1 MSIFEN
7 LLQGIIYF
15 VNKISHDKGAA
26 CAQTRSGNRS
36 IVYITIGQ
44 NDLNAG

>member
-26 CAQTRSGNRS
+26 CANKKWKPFNCIYNHRSK
-36 IVYITIGQ
+36 
-44 NDLNAG
+44 